1 MPLETTAS
9 YQEVLDKLGDIT
21 GVNQKAELIAAV
33 TDKGG
38 VVPATPSMYD
48 TVKALIDIPT
58 RTDTITPG
66 TTNKAIPKGFASG
79 LGIVQGSAN
88 LLAANIKKDVN
99 IFGIVGTSNPI
110 VIAPATIPG
119 GVRFNAD
126 MYGSNTA
133 NPISFPTFNGDI
145 PYGTTKTVRFTAITS
160 MTIGMPIIFTRRQIT
175 NIYQASARMILIDVD
190 TGVEVLNV
198 QPIFKSGGLTIGP
211 STNISFVAGK
221 TYEIRVTAEQM
232 STPTNDGVLTGW
244 YIDTM
249 TNFQIYVDKEL
260 LRLT

>member
-1 MPLETTAS
+1 
-9 YQEVLDKLGDIT
+9 
-21 GVNQKAELIAAV
+21 
-33 TDKGG
+33 
-38 VVPATPSMYD
+38 
-48 TVKALIDIPT
+48 
-58 RTDTITPG
+58 
-66 TTNKAIPKGFASG
+66 
-79 LGIVQGSAN
+79 
-88 LLAANIKKDVN
+88 
-99 IFGIVGTSNPI
+99 
-110 VIAPATIPG
+110 
-119 GVRFNAD
+119 
-126 MYGSNTA
+126 
-133 NPISFPTFNGDI
+133 
-145 PYGTTKTVRFTAITS
+145 
-160 MTIGMPIIFTRRQIT
+160 
-175 NIYQASARMILIDVD
+175 MILIDVD